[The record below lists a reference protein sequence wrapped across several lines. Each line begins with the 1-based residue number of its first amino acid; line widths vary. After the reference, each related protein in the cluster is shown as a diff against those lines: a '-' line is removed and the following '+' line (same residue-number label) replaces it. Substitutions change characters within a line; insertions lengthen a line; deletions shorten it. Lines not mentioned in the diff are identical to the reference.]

1 MKRRFV
7 AGLIVCF
14 ACLFALAGCSGA
26 SSSSSQVS
34 AASSQES
41 AASSQESAASSQAS
55 DVSAQAIDP
64 ETVKGF
70 WVIEPDSAIGFEATL
85 NLEKNNFAELVFGDA
100 YQDGTWKVEGAQV
113 IIEFPTTFG
122 TEVKKETDEIYV
134 PQSADKASSESAEAA
149 SLEEADEASSEAAEE
164 TSSEAAAVASSE
176 AASSEAAEVA
186 SSEAASSASA
196 DAASSKAAD
205 KDATKAPVRIATAS
219 LDGDKLVLGQ
229 ENGSKLV
236 FVKTDIVE
244 YYANDPADE
253 SILLK
258 SEPSESVE
266 NYELMDEVV
275 EAITPIP
282 VTDDD
287 VCKIEIIG
295 KGTDFI
301 GDPGYRLAITNKT
314 QNTLAVAPEG
324 AFKINGN
331 EIEAILGDYVD
342 PEETIEVF
350 LSFPADQLGGGVEQL
365 SNVEGNILVAN
376 EINGK
381 QKGSYPIKVD

>member
-7 AGLIVCF
+7 VGLIVCF
-14 ACLFALAGCSGA
+14 ACLFALVGCSGA
-26 SSSSSQVS
+26 SSS
-34 AASSQES
+34 SSQES
-41 AASSQESAASSQAS
+41 AASSQESAASSQMS

-64 ETVKGF
+64 EAVKGF

-134 PQSADKASSESAEAA
+134 PQSADKASSESAEAV
-149 SLEEADEASSEAAEE
+149 SSEEADEASSEAAEE

-176 AASSEAAEVA
+176 AASSESAEAA
-186 SSEAASSASA
+186 SSEAAS
-196 DAASSKAAD
+196 KAA
-205 KDATKAPVRIATAS
+205 AEPAVRTAIAS

-282 VTDDD
+282 VADDD

-295 KGTDFI
+295 KGADFI

-324 AFKINGN
+324 AFKVNGN

-365 SNVEGNILVAN
+365 GNVEGNILIAN

-381 QKGSYPIKVD
+381 QKGSYPVKVD

>member
-122 TEVKKETDEIYV
+122 TEVKKEADEIYV

-176 AASSEAAEVA
+176 AASSE
-186 SSEAASSASA
+186 
-196 DAASSKAAD
+196 AAD

>member
-7 AGLIVCF
+7 VGLIVCF
-14 ACLFALAGCSGA
+14 ACLFALVGCSGA
-26 SSSSSQVS
+26 SSSSSQGS
-34 AASSQES
+34 AASSQGS

-122 TEVKKETDEIYV
+122 TEVKKEADEIYV

-149 SLEEADEASSEAAEE
+149 SSEEVDEASSEAAEE

-176 AASSEAAEVA
+176 AASSESAEAA
-186 SSEAASSASA
+186 SSEAAS
-196 DAASSKAAD
+196 KAA
-205 KDATKAPVRIATAS
+205 AEPTVRTATAS

-244 YYANDPADE
+244 YYANEPADE

-324 AFKINGN
+324 AFKVNGN

-350 LSFPADQLGGGVEQL
+350 LSFPADQLGGGAEQL
-365 SNVEGNILVAN
+365 SNVEGSILVAN